1 MSNLWSKIFVSTS
14 VLNSLQKIHNRG
26 SFPPA
31 IIFYGP
37 KGIGKD
43 AIAFAFS
50 QSINCTDSDNFYP
63 CGECDSCYKI
73 INFLPPAINYI
84 FPLPPSAFSK
94 DDNSFSFTEK
104 ISEELKQFLEKK
116 KIIFT

>member
-1 MSNLWSKIFVSTS
+1 MSNLWSKVFVSAS
-14 VLNSLQKIHNRG
+14 VLNSLQKIYSRG

-43 AIAFAFS
+43 AIALAFS
-50 QSINCTDSDNFYP
+50 QSVNCTVSDNFYP
-63 CGECDSCYKI
+63 CGECDSCYKT

-94 DDNSFSFTEK
+94 DDNSLSFTEK
-104 ISEELKQFLEKK
+104 LSEQLKQFFEKK
-116 KIIFT
+116 KIILT